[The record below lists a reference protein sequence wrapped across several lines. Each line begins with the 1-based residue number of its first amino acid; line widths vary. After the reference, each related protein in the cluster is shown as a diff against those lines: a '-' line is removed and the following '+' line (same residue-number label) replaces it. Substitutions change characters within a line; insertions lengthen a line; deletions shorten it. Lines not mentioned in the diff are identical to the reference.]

1 MVRCPLLA
9 VGVVVAAL
17 VVDAPLQFIQRTEIA
32 TLCIA
37 LTEKE
42 ACCEY
47 SVEETEKMW
56 CDLYS
61 GGLVPVFGVSVCVR
75 GGGGQHPGLMAGSLK
90 VFLEG
95 SGVLNR

>member
-1 MVRCPLLA
+1 MPLVRCPLLA

-17 VVDAPLQFIQRTEIA
+17 VVGAPLQVLQRAEIA

-37 LTEKE
+37 LIEKK

-47 SVEETEKMW
+47 SVKETEKML
-56 CDLYS
+56 CTLYS

-75 GGGGQHPGLMAGSLK
+75 GGVDSIH
-90 VFLEG
+90 V
-95 SGVLNR
+95 

>member
-1 MVRCPLLA
+1 VRCPLLA
-9 VGVVVAAL
+9 AGVVAAAL
-17 VVDAPLQFIQRTEIA
+17 VVDAPLQVLQRTEIA

-37 LTEKE
+37 LTDKK

-47 SVEETEKMW
+47 SVEETEKLW

-75 GGGGQHPGLMAGSLK
+75 GQ
-90 VFLEG
+90 
-95 SGVLNR
+95 NRLDAARSTQSK